1 MAQGSLRSVAEEHLL
16 TLLQMVNEWLR
27 FAETKNAGLLA
38 FSGLSVTAVLSFT
51 AQVDEFESKWGAG
64 FLVFGSALWLVS
76 AVITALSFVPKTD
89 LLNIVS
95 RLDDPP
101 EESDNL
107 YYYRHLAKYNAQD
120 LLENLG
126 VPKDNVSPRY
136 RFEKYLAQQVITNS
150 RITNSKLVAFQWA
163 TKAWILGLVGVTI
176 GTILTFGARG

>member
-1 MAQGSLRSVAEEHLL
+1 
-16 TLLQMVNEWLR
+16 
-27 FAETKNAGLLA
+27 
-38 FSGLSVTAVLSFT
+38 
-51 AQVDEFESKWGAG
+51 
-64 FLVFGSALWLVS
+64 
-76 AVITALSFVPKTD
+76 
-89 LLNIVS
+89 
-95 RLDDPP
+95 
-101 EESDNL
+101 
-107 YYYRHLAKYNAQD
+107 LAKYNAQD